1 MFALVRSTR
10 QPGEPRNLLPDAQ
23 IGAGRGSWRSHLE
36 CRGAAKCGPDASSA
50 HANVKLH
57 DPPVYPEGD
66 VLPAL
71 DTKQTC
77 RSVNGV
83 SAFGGKAKE
92 AMSRVTDGGETC
104 RGPMKAAI
112 EQFRTQLGAAIDCV
126 DPVKRALDTEV
137 PDNDRGEALNTALC

>member
-1 MFALVRSTR
+1 MISAEPPAAKPTITR
-10 QPGEPRNLLPDAQ
+10 TGLDGYVCACAIHET
-23 IGAGRGSWRSHLE
+23 AGRGSWRSHLD

-66 VLPAL
+66 VLPEL

-83 SAFGGKAKE
+83 SAFGGNPE
-92 AMSRVTDGGETC
+92 NIYS
-104 RGPMKAAI
+104 
-112 EQFRTQLGAAIDCV
+112 F
-126 DPVKRALDTEV
+126 
-137 PDNDRGEALNTALC
+137 

>member
-1 MFALVRSTR
+1 MISAEPPAAKPTITR
-10 QPGEPRNLLPDAQ
+10 TGLDGYVCACAIHETTGRAAQPVQ

-83 SAFGGKAKE
+83 STFGGKPE
-92 AMSRVTDGGETC
+92 NIYS
-104 RGPMKAAI
+104 
-112 EQFRTQLGAAIDCV
+112 F
-126 DPVKRALDTEV
+126 
-137 PDNDRGEALNTALC
+137 